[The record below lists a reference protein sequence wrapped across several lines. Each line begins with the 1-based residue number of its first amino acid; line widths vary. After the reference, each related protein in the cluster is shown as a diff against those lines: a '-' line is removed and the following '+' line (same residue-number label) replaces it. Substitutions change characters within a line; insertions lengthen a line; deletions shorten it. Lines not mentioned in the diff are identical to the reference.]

1 MAENVFSGRKQ
12 PHAPYFT
19 QSKTPRRSVQNVCG
33 RIQLWEGVS
42 VIVANSEQRTQRMI
56 YVDREQMSGFRD
68 PTASEHRAIA
78 RHVRNT
84 YAKSLRPMVFWQ
96 YFFTT
101 AAAMFILNLLVF
113 SADKPFGAN
122 VIYAVFAIVSAAA
135 ACLTT
140 ASLKKGRIVLQK
152 VRDGEYQV
160 MECRAYEVSYNAE
173 QVSTGA
179 VKIVNERGQYCEADF
194 CVDKG
199 IARICEKDIDTKLL
213 LMRCGEDFY
222 DILLRKDTE
231 NRQADLE
238 A

>member
-1 MAENVFSGRKQ
+1 M
-12 PHAPYFT
+12 
-19 QSKTPRRSVQNVCG
+19 
-33 RIQLWEGVS
+33 
-42 VIVANSEQRTQRMI
+42 IVANSEQRTQRMI